1 MSTNQNNLSGT
12 EKIKMASDGLRGTL
26 KESLHDELT
35 GSLRED
41 DQALVKFH
49 GMYQQDDRDRRE
61 ERSAKKLEWLYS
73 YMLRLRL
80 PGGLMTP
87 EQWIGLHHIAG
98 EHSTGV
104 IKITTRQTI
113 QLHGILKSHVKPT
126 IKAFNTV
133 HLDSISACGDVN
145 RNVICAAHPKFS
157 AIHEEIFSYAPR
169 ISALGLPKTK
179 AYYEIWL
186 DEKPLLEKKEE
197 EDPLYQDRYL
207 PRKFKVAIAIPPN
220 NDVDVFGNDA
230 GLIAIIENNKL
241 VGFNIAAGGGLGATH
256 GNAQTYPRLATVLGF
271 VEAGEKTLKAVLECI
286 TIQRDN
292 GNRSDRK
299 LSRLKY
305 TIDKMGVE
313 AFKQELEKRC
323 GFALEAPRPY
333 TFTRRADD
341 YGWHKNHEGKWY
353 YTVFVENG
361 RVLDD
366 EKLALKTAFL
376 EVAKTGKAN
385 FRFTCN
391 QNVIVS
397 DIDQKDK
404 KTVESILQQFGIIE
418 HTEKAGA
425 VRRSAIACVAF
436 NTCPLALA
444 EAQRYLPTLISKIEP
459 LLAKYGL
466 QDDEIALRMTG
477 CPNGCGRPYVA
488 EIGFVG
494 TAYGHYNLHLGGDR
508 EGTRLNTKYKESLNE
523 PAILQ
528 ELDVLFEKY
537 SKNRK
542 SGESFGDFALREKLV
557 TI

>member
-35 GSLRED
+35 GALRED

-80 PGGLMTP
+80 PGGYMTP
-87 EQWIGLHHIAG
+87 EQWIGMHHIAG

-133 HLDSISACGDVN
+133 QLDSISACGDVN
-145 RNVICAAHPKFS
+145 RNVICGAHPKFS
-157 AIHEEIFSYAPR
+157 ALHEEVFSYAPK
-169 ISALGLPKTK
+169 ISELGLPKTK

-220 NDVDVFGNDA
+220 NDVDVFANDVA
-230 GLIAIIENNKL
+230 LIAIVENNKL
-241 VGFNIAAGGGLGATH
+241 IGFNIAAGGGLGATH
-256 GNAQTYPRLATVLGF
+256 GNAQTYPRLASMLGF

-313 AFKQELEKRC
+313 AFKEELEKRC
-323 GFALEAPRPY
+323 GFKLGAPKPY
-333 TFTRRADD
+333 TFTRRVDD

-353 YTVFVENG
+353 FTVFVENG

-366 EKLALKTAFL
+366 EKIALKTALL

-385 FRFTCN
+385 FQFTCN
-391 QNVIVS
+391 QNVIVG
-397 DIDQKDK
+397 DISQKDK
-404 KTVESILQQFGIIE
+404 KAVEKILQQFGIIE

-425 VRRSAIACVAF
+425 LRRSAIACVAF

-444 EAQRYLPTLISKIEP
+444 EAQRYLPSLISKIEP
-459 LLAKYGL
+459 ILDKHGL
-466 QDDEIALRMTG
+466 QQEEIALRMTG

-508 EGTRLNTKYKESLNE
+508 EGTRLNTKYKDSLNE
-523 PAILQ
+523 PAILK
-528 ELDVLFEKY
+528 ELDELFEKY

-542 SGESFGDFALREKLV
+542 SGESFGDFAIREKLV